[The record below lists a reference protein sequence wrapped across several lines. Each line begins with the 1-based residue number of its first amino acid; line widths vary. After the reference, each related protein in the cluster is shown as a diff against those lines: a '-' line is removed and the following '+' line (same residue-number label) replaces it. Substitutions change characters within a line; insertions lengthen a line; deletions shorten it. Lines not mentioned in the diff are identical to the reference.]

1 MKRYVTMI
9 AAISLSVSAGALA
22 QDADA
27 PQYPFGHI
35 YYIEIDHWLDCVLRF
50 EDEMGP
56 DDILMGSMD
65 CSGARDSVNNISGS
79 ALLTLTEY
87 SVQFDVESAVRPV
100 YFEDIYCNAW
110 PEMMVGEV
118 RSDVCWVDANSYSVR
133 RTQ

>member
-1 MKRYVTMI
+1 MI
-9 AAISLSVSAGALA
+9 SSMIIVAGSLALA
-22 QDADA
+22 SLDASEDAA

-35 YYIEIDHWLDCVLRF
+35 YDIEIDNWLDCVLRF

-65 CSGARDSVNNISGS
+65 CTGARDSVNNISGP

-87 SVQFDVESAVRPV
+87 SVQFDVESANRPV
-100 YFEDIYCNAW
+100 YFEDIYCDAW
-110 PEMMVGEV
+110 PEMTLDEV
-118 RSDVCWVDANSYSVR
+118 RSDICWVHANSYSVR

>member
-1 MKRYVTMI
+1 MI
-9 AAISLSVSAGALA
+9 ANIIVLVSGLALA
-22 QDADA
+22 GLDASEDAA
-27 PQYPFGHI
+27 PQYPLGHG
-35 YYIEIDHWLDCVLRF
+35 YTIEIDNWLDCVLRF
-50 EDEMGP
+50 EDETGP
-56 DDILMGSMD
+56 DDILMGSME
-65 CSGARDSVNNISGS
+65 CSGARDSMNNISGS